1 MCQGGR
7 CPLWIPLPRATLFPF
22 GYPMPTGMLSPLLD
36 DPEPKGGRCPPLETS
51 RIFCVREYPNCKITV
66 GIPRL
71 EKSPPPFKRVVC
83 TRAISPPLLG
93 QRLKALAFSFSYG
106 NPAYAVFPQLRSSH
120 IALDSSLPLKGHCYY
135 LALTLKRVFIFF
147 YT

>member
-1 MCQGGR
+1 MANPSFCVSYSPQNPPVLLPLKTVCLAWDNPLSSISGRKRYNTLYFASKIVCQVELR
-7 CPLWIPLPRATLFPF
+7 PLWIPLPRATLFPF

-71 EKSPPPFKRVVC
+71 ENKK
-83 TRAISPPLLG
+83 G
-93 QRLKALAFSFSYG
+93 QNLIPRIG
-106 NPAYAVFPQLRSSH
+106 
-120 IALDSSLPLKGHCYY
+120 
-135 LALTLKRVFIFF
+135 
-147 YT
+147 

>member
-1 MCQGGR
+1 MHEDIPFLVCQ
-7 CPLWIPLPRATLFPF
+7 AVK
-22 GYPMPTGMLSPLLD
+22 
-36 DPEPKGGRCPPLETS
+36 PEKAPDSFCNFISLEYNIKSAADTMYF
-51 RIFCVREYPNCKITV
+51 RKT
-66 GIPRL
+66 
-71 EKSPPPFKRVVC
+71 KSPPPFKRVVC